1 MDKIFRIGHRTPSN
15 GVITIASK
23 IVDDE
28 IYYGAS
34 YCAPHEKTYSK
45 QFGIDLANI
54 RMNENIEKEI
64 SIRLRELKHSS
75 VIIDILSVILHEGK
89 YPKWAEEML
98 YENMIY
104 PVGLYRYSN
113 NKLDKKMQVPTI
125 TVNNEWEKEQLL
137 LASKYL
143 FNLKNIDLDFIAVNV
158 FASLHHFPYNIE
170 VK

>member
-1 MDKIFRIGHRTPSN
+1 MDKIFRIGHRTPN
-15 GVITIASK
+15 KGVITIASK
-23 IVDDE
+23 IVDDK

-34 YCAPHEKTYSK
+34 YCAPHEKKYSK
-45 QFGIDLANI
+45 QEGIDLANT
-54 RMNENIEKEI
+54 RMNENIQNEI
-64 SIRLRELKHSS
+64 SIKLRELKHSS

-104 PVGLYRYSN
+104 PVGLSRYSN
-113 NKLDKKMQVPTI
+113 NKIEEKMKLPSIIVSS
-125 TVNNEWEKEQLL
+125 EWEKEQLL

-158 FASLHHFPYNIE
+158 LASLYHSPDNIE